1 MMGLMLHC
9 GSVEASEDEVRAV
22 PVPERTQ
29 TWVPVS
35 HGLLL
40 DRVQGEIEGL
50 GLRIVNKAFGL
61 WNEGARMFGLLEVQ
75 NGCTHDDYG
84 LLIGLRNSSDMTF
97 PVGIAMGA
105 RVFVCD
111 NLSFNSEIVLKT
123 RHTLNVMDRLPLLVN
138 RAMGMLINHR
148 HQQDLRI
155 DAYKN
160 TPLNDVNA
168 HDIMIRA
175 IKSKVI
181 AGSGITKVAAEWD
194 TPSYPCF
201 QERSVFSLFNAFT
214 EALKGTN
221 PADLPRRT
229 MALHGLCDGFSGLA
243 FQPLN
248 N

>member
-1 MMGLMLHC
+1 MTLCLHC
-9 GSVEASEDEVRAV
+9 GSVEVPEEAVREVSTPERTESWV
-22 PVPERTQ
+22 PVP
-29 TWVPVS
+29 
-35 HGLLL
+35 HGMLL

-75 NGCTHDDYG
+75 NGVTHDDYG
-84 LLIGLRNSSDMTF
+84 LLIGLRNSHDMTF

-155 DAYKN
+155 EAYKN
-160 TPLNDVNA
+160 TPIDDVHA

-175 IKSKVI
+175 IQSKVI
-181 AGSGITKVAAEWD
+181 APSGIAKVISEWYE
-194 TPSYPCF
+194 PSYPCF
-201 QERSVFSLFNAFT
+201 NERSVFSLFNGFT
-214 EALKGTN
+214 EALKATN

-229 MALHGLCDGFSGLA
+229 MTLHGICDGYSGIV
-243 FQPLN
+243 LN
-248 N
+248 ANN